1 MKATMFAF
9 LTMNNVTDPADLDPA
24 KGECVDL
31 VNVDTDNRGGVTTR
45 DRLIAG
51 LQAQPLTEIMGSR
64 NYWAVGNTV
73 YCSRAMEDD
82 EDQRFSIVISL
93 DDMITMIRRVDGG
106 LYIGSTTELHFLAGS
121 DPQAEGFTDGWT
133 LPYGVIAGTGC
144 HVRGELVPV
153 AQMMGNCCIFASHR
167 GVIVGGP
174 GGQIINLSQGK
185 VSYDYGLFGS
195 AMVREKNGLAHYVF
209 TTSNINPAFNRLDLH
224 IDIIGT
230 SHETLIFT

>member
-1 MKATMFAF
+1 MTATSFAF

-31 VNVDTDNRGGVTTR
+31 VNVDTDNRGGVCVR
-45 DRLIAG
+45 DALVSG
-51 LQAQPLTEIMGSR
+51 LTAQPLTEIMGSR
-64 NYWAVGNTV
+64 AYWAVGNTV

-82 EDQRFSIVISL
+82 EDERFSIVISL

-106 LYIGSTTELHFLAGS
+106 LYIGSTTELHFLAGT
-121 DPQAEGFTDGWT
+121 DPQGEGFTDQWT

-174 GGQIINLSQGK
+174 GGQIVNLSQGK
-185 VSYDYGLFGS
+185 VSYEYGLFGS
-195 AMVREKNGLAHYVF
+195 AMVREQGGQAHYLF
-209 TTSNINPAFNRLDLH
+209 TTSNVTPAHNPLGLVIENYGL
-224 IDIIGT
+224 
-230 SHETLIFT
+230 